1 MVPGAQGWGL
11 KSLWLHLAGSTQGRL
26 EGERY
31 FNSYGLL
38 KTKTKSGCLRHLV
51 TSKRKFPNS
60 RQHTHLRTITHLISR
75 SRYFLLHKREVGS
88 EKCCLTRSAR
98 HSWYQGLFSCV
109 WFREGE
115 RSWWEVT
122 TSMCSSLLSCAAP
135 SFPDFE

>member
-1 MVPGAQGWGL
+1 MVPGARGRGL
-11 KSLWLHLAGSTQGRL
+11 KSLWLHLAGSTEGRL
-26 EGERY
+26 GGGRC

-38 KTKTKSGCLRHLV
+38 KTKTKSGCLRHLI

-60 RQHTHLRTITHLISR
+60 RLHTHLRTITHLISR
-75 SRYFLLHKREVGS
+75 SRYFYRTRGKWEVRS
-88 EKCCLTRSAR
+88 VVLRSAS

-122 TSMCSSLLSCAAP
+122 TLMGSSLLSFAAP
-135 SFPDFE
+135 AFPDFE